1 MDKNIQYTAVSISD
15 YVKSLS
21 NEDAVFYIEK
31 LTVNEVV
38 LPDPYG
44 VTKSNWTNNVN
55 EWPDIS
61 YPDIYQYF
69 VETSCFYSRAEVKNV
84 KSLDG
89 YQYFVLGHVQP
100 VSFYDPGIQNY
111 VYLMAEVLPSQRQ
124 SNKKDYYKTYIIA
137 HKNGE
142 ILTAHCTCMAGY
154 VHNFIILSSTINIY
168 ARFFCSFFENHSL
181 YPKNQN

>member
-1 MDKNIQYTAVSISD
+1 MDDSLNLISVTLSE

-21 NEDAVFYIEK
+21 HEDVVFYIEK
-31 LTVNEVV
+31 ITVDGVQ

-44 VTKSNWTNNVN
+44 ITKSCWDNVVN
-55 EWPDIS
+55 KWPDIS

-84 KSLDG
+84 KSLEG

-100 VSFYDPGIQNY
+100 IMFHDPEIKDY
-111 VYLMAEVLPSQRQ
+111 VYLKADVLPSQRQ
-124 SNKKDYYKTYIIA
+124 SNKKDLYKTYIIS

-142 ILTAHCTCMAGY
+142 ILTAHCTCMAG
-154 VHNFIILSSTINIY
+154 
-168 ARFFCSFFENHSL
+168 
-181 YPKNQN
+181 

>member
-1 MDKNIQYTAVSISD
+1 MDFTAVPCSD

-21 NEDAVFYIEK
+21 NEDAVFYVEK
-31 LTVNEVV
+31 LTVGNDI

-44 VTKSNWTNNVN
+44 IEKSKWTNNVD

-89 YQYFVLGHVQP
+89 YQYFVLGHVQT
-100 VSFYDPGIQNY
+100 VT
-111 VYLMAEVLPSQRQ
+111 E
-124 SNKKDYYKTYIIA
+124 
-137 HKNGE
+137 
-142 ILTAHCTCMAGY
+142 
-154 VHNFIILSSTINIY
+154 
-168 ARFFCSFFENHSL
+168 
-181 YPKNQN
+181 